1 MPCSESKAERARK
14 ERERE
19 VCTLAGT
26 LVPSD
31 QILIGREQFRGQ
43 AAEST
48 ELCSDSQVRA
58 AVNTMSGQPWVWRLC
73 DDTKATLVNSAQH
86 WFTVERHDVAKA
98 RMVEAGKAG
107 GSQPPRRGH
116 KPRGRPRRSP

>member
-14 ERERE
+14 VQERE

-58 AVNTMSGQPWVWRLC
+58 AVNTMAGQPWVWRLC
-73 DDTKATLVNSAQH
+73 DDTKATLVNSAHH
-86 WFTVERHDVAKA
+86 WFARKRHEIAHA
-98 RMVEAGKAG
+98 RMVESGRAG
-107 GSQPPRRGH
+107 GFLG
-116 KPRGRPRRSP
+116 GRPVGCNSGRW